1 MAYVRG
7 QLKPSNLFSTTKI
20 TNRETPTS
28 RAYRLAAFEAP
39 LAMCVI
45 GLVIT
50 LLYPCHQGEDVVY
63 RQAPQGQ
70 DDRQ

>member
-1 MAYVRG
+1 MAYVRV
-7 QLKPSNLFSTTKI
+7 QLQPSNIFYTTKI
-20 TNRETPTS
+20 TNLEIPTA
-28 RAYRLAAFEAP
+28 RAHRLAAFEAL
-39 LAMCVI
+39 LAMGAI
-45 GLVIT
+45 GLVMP

>member
-1 MAYVRG
+1 
-7 QLKPSNLFSTTKI
+7 LKPSNLFSTTKI
-20 TNRETPTS
+20 TNRETPPS